1 MADLENRRKQH
12 AGRRRQRRPR
22 LNQLIKG
29 SGFDHT
35 IPPPPRKRS
44 LRRHVLKRL
53 DHEERA
59 IRQYVE
65 IQARGERVTH
75 LEKIAT
81 ERIGRQRF
89 DAWDVHTGQ
98 DRYWV
103 ITSPTNLYSQKEF
116 PSLDYTISFHV
127 GLTARVAALQSPP
140 TDESQQHRFAPAW
153 RRWRQAAEAL
163 DQADEVED
171 FQAVGM
177 RCRECLLDLVR
188 SVADPRMV
196 PAGTTPPKR
205 ADFAGWAELIVNAVA
220 QGPSAERARHYL
232 KMTAEATWALVNWLT
247 HATNAMW
254 LDGQMA
260 VDATANVLN
269 TYGFSIMR
277 READAPSQCPRCRSH
292 RLSFDFQPRREPPYV
307 TVCNSCGWT
316 EQQPRRKSL
325 NRTDGPA

>member
-1 MADLENRRKQH
+1 MADLEKRRKQR
-12 AGRRRQRRPR
+12 AGRRGQRRPR
-22 LNQLIKG
+22 LNQLIEG
-29 SGFDHT
+29 SGLDHT
-35 IPPPPRKRS
+35 IPTPPRTRS

-53 DHEERA
+53 KHEERT

-65 IQARGERVTH
+65 VQARGERVTH

-81 ERIGRQRF
+81 ERIGTRRR
-89 DAWDVHTGQ
+89 DAWDVHTGR

-103 ITSPTNLYSQKEF
+103 ITSPTNLYSQKDF
-116 PSLDYTISFHV
+116 PSLDYTMSFHV
-127 GLTARVAALQSPP
+127 GVTTRVAALQSPP
-140 TDESQQHRFAPAW
+140 TDDSQQHRFAAAW
-153 RRWRQAAEAL
+153 RRWTQAAEAL

-177 RCRECLLDLVR
+177 RCRECLLELVR
-188 SVADPRMV
+188 AVADPRMV
-196 PAGTTPPKR
+196 PEGTTPPKR
-205 ADFAGWAELIVNAVA
+205 ADFVGWTELIANAVT

-232 KMTAEATWALVNWLT
+232 KTTAEATWALVNWLT
-247 HATNAMW
+247 HTGNAMW

-269 TYGFSIMR
+269 TYGLSIMR
-277 READAPSQCPRCRSH
+277 RERDAPSQCPQCSSY

-316 EQQPRRKSL
+316 EHQRRRTTP
-325 NRTDGPA
+325 NRG